1 MQVIE
6 CEQGTDEWFA
16 ARLGVV
22 TASKFKD
29 VMAKGNGKTRRS
41 YMIKLV
47 AERLSGQ
54 MEKGFTNAAM
64 EWGTQTEPEARDSYA
79 FLTGHDVQLV
89 GFCKRNENE
98 GASPDSLVN
107 DDGLLEIK
115 CPNTSTQIE
124 TVLSGEVPSTHKAQ
138 IQGQLYITE
147 REWCD
152 FVSFDPR
159 IQGDASMFIKR
170 VYRDGTYI
178 KNLQEELELFVEDM
192 LEMTAL
198 LKGESLEKAA

>member
-1 MQVIE
+1 MQIID

-29 VMAKGNGKTRRS
+29 VMAKGAGKTRRS
-41 YMIKLV
+41 YMIKLI

-54 MEKGFTNAAM
+54 AEQGYTNAAM
-64 EWGTQTEPEARDSYA
+64 EWGTLTEPEARQAYTFVSEN
-79 FLTGHDVQLV
+79 DVQEV
-89 GFCKRNENE
+89 GFCKLSEFV

-115 CPNTSTQIE
+115 CPLTSTQIE
-124 TVLSGEVPSTHKAQ
+124 TVLSGEVPASHKAQ
-138 IQGQLYITE
+138 IQGQLYVTG

-170 VYRDGTYI
+170 VYRDGNYL
-178 KNLQEELELFVEDM
+178 KNMAEEIELFVDEM
-192 LEMTAL
+192 LEMTARL
-198 LKGESLEKAA
+198 TNVKEKEAA

>member
-1 MQVIE
+1 MQIID

-29 VMAKGNGKTRRS
+29 VMAKGAGKTRRS
-41 YMIKLV
+41 YMIKLI

-54 MEKGFTNAAM
+54 AEQGYTNAAM

-79 FLTGHDVQLV
+79 FLKGFDVQQV
-89 GFCKRNENE
+89 GFCKTNDNI

-107 DDGLLEIK
+107 EDGLLEIK

-124 TVLSGEVPSTHKAQ
+124 TVLSGEVPTTHKAQ
-138 IQGQLYITE
+138 IQGQLYVTE

-159 IQGDASMFIKR
+159 IQGEASMFIKR
-170 VYRDGTYI
+170 VYRDGNYI
-178 KNLQEELELFVEDM
+178 KNLEEELELFVEEM
-192 LEMTAL
+192 LEMTAQ
-198 LKGESLEKAA
+198 LKGEPLEAAA